1 MTENSPVVIRKF
13 QKNDREGLRRVCYST
28 GFLGNPVST
37 FLSGDEI
44 FADAI
49 TLYFTDYEPGSCWV
63 AECRGEVVGYL
74 IGAKDA
80 RRVCRPGI
88 LFRIFM
94 KSVLSA
100 ALFKPKNLLF
110 IGNFLISLLK
120 GEFSEPD
127 FSREYPATLHI
138 NIQDGLRGAN
148 IGARL
153 VDAYLGYLKEEGV
166 RGVHFAT
173 MSERASNF
181 FSKQGFK
188 LLYKGKRS
196 YFNYI
201 LHKELPLYIYGKRL
215 AE

>member
-1 MTENSPVVIRKF
+1 MTENPAVIIRKF
-13 QKNDREGLRRVCYST
+13 RKNDREDLRRICYST
-28 GFLGNPVST
+28 GFLGNPVSA
-37 FLSGDEI
+37 FLDGDEI

-49 TLYFTDYEPGSCWV
+49 TLYFTDYEPGSCFV
-63 AECRGEVVGYL
+63 AESQGKVIGYI

-88 LFRIFM
+88 LLRIFA
-94 KSVLSA
+94 KIILSA
-100 ALFKPKNLLF
+100 ALLKPKNAIF
-110 IGNFLISLLK
+110 IRNFLVSLFK

-138 NIQDGLRGAN
+138 SIQGGQRGAN

-201 LHKELPLYIYGKRL
+201 LHKDLPLYIYGKRL